1 MYVQRER
8 ERERE
13 RERYIYTLTQAMML
27 PRGDTAFKAY
37 VDRWMEQNEDQILRS
52 QRRWFQA
59 AVAAGPP
66 SR

>member
-1 MYVQRER
+1 
-8 ERERE
+8 
-13 RERYIYTLTQAMML
+13 MML